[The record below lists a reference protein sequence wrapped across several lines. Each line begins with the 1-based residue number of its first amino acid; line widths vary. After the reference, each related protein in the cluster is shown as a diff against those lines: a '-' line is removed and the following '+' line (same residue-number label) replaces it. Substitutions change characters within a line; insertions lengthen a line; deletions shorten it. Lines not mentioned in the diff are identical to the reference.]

1 MQLSTPPA
9 DYLNR
14 FDYHITVQ
22 LGPVHS
28 VQFKQFYAWCE
39 QRLGVKYRDWFIVS
53 AGQHTYRL
61 HHVNAKWSSILTLTW
76 VDNLV
81 A

>member
-14 FDYHITVQ
+14 FGCSVTVQ

-28 VQFKQFYAWCE
+28 GQFKQFYAWCE
-39 QRLGVKYRDWFIVS
+39 QRLGVKYRDWFIVCV
-53 AGQHTYRL
+53 GQHTYRL
-61 HHVNAKWSSILTLTW
+61 HHVNPKWSTILTLTW